1 MEGSLH
7 TAIGVFSVRENAEA
21 AFKELLDRKVPQEAI
36 VFLTRS
42 ESQDATVGKELGATV
57 GGFIG
62 VAAGMTAGVSAAVL
76 LVVPGIGQVVALGF
90 GAAAL
95 LGLAGAGTGSALG
108 KAAVGDSS
116 VSATPDEKCQ
126 EDVEFFRKVLAE
138 GHSLIVVRSESQE
151 VAKVANDIL
160 CRLGMSMPEQIP
172 IQMRT
177 ARRQIADVAIVD
189 VSGRITVGEGS
200 ALLRELVRETLEQGN
215 KKILFNLHEV
225 GYIDSSGLGEL
236 VKSYTTVR
244 SQGGQ
249 LKLVQVSKRV
259 YDLLHMTKL
268 NLVIEIEPDEAT
280 AIQSFGAG
288 GLAQGTA

>member
-95 LGLAGAGTGSALG
+95 LGLAGAGAGSALG
-108 KAAVGDSS
+108 KAAAGK
-116 VSATPDEKCQ
+116 SAVEPTPNEKCS
-126 EDVEFFRKVLAE
+126 ED
-138 GHSLIVVRSESQE
+138 
-151 VAKVANDIL
+151 
-160 CRLGMSMPEQIP
+160 
-172 IQMRT
+172 
-177 ARRQIADVAIVD
+177 
-189 VSGRITVGEGS
+189 
-200 ALLRELVRETLEQGN
+200 
-215 KKILFNLHEV
+215 
-225 GYIDSSGLGEL
+225 
-236 VKSYTTVR
+236 
-244 SQGGQ
+244 
-249 LKLVQVSKRV
+249 
-259 YDLLHMTKL
+259 
-268 NLVIEIEPDEAT
+268 
-280 AIQSFGAG
+280 
-288 GLAQGTA
+288 